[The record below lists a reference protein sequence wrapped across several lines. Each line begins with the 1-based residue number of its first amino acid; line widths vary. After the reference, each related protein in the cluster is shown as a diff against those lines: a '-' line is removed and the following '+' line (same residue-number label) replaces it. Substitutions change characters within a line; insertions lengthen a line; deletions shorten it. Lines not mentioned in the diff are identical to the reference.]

1 MTRRLAVRI
10 GLILVL
16 TVAPSSRASAQ
27 GASGWILWEKNMATK
42 NGADSTTWEPLD
54 GFATIA
60 ECRLEGQRV
69 FKNALAYMN
78 SGAGKQLG
86 PVRPDGRSAIFDVS
100 KDGVKETLD
109 IRLLCFPGSLDP
121 RPRPTSSLRT
131 PAPAGWKTI

>member
-1 MTRRLAVRI
+1 MTR
-10 GLILVL
+10 
-16 TVAPSSRASAQ
+16 TVAIGVGLSLALALAAPARAIAQ
-27 GASGWILWEKNMATK
+27 GTSGWILWEKSMSTK
-42 NGADSTTWEPLD
+42 GGSDSVTWEPLD

-69 FKNALAYMN
+69 FKSALDYMK

-109 IRLLCFPGSLDP
+109 IRLLCFPGAFDP
-121 RPRPTSSLRT
+121 RPKPK
-131 PAPAGWKTI
+131 A